1 MKMAYEIT
9 IFNYETITRL
19 TYIFLMCI
27 LIRCIKTIQNITQIA
42 GQKFVTAVLIA
53 LDTVF
58 FLLIFKTL
66 LTGDLSASLIFTVSL
81 GFIVGYYIGSYIEE
95 KMALGKV
102 KVTIKVAKERS
113 SELFESLNEE
123 GFIFTRS
130 TRHYTHRGKL
140 RKYYEGIIYRKE
152 LPKLKETTKGFNA
165 LFIIENIKDTF
176 GKKIFTSKEY
186 LTYHEKNESR
196 N

>member
-1 MKMAYEIT
+1 MAYDIT

-19 TYIFLMCI
+19 SYIFFMCI
-27 LIRCIKTIQNITQIA
+27 LIRCIKTIQNITQIS
-42 GQKFVTAVLIA
+42 GQKFVTALLIA

-58 FLLIFKTL
+58 FLLIFKNL
-66 LTGDLSASLIFTVSL
+66 LTGELTTELIFTVSL

-95 KMALGKV
+95 RMALGKV
-102 KVTIKVAKERS
+102 KVTIKIPKEKS
-113 SELFESLNEE
+113 IDLFETLNQQ

-140 RKYYEGIIYRKE
+140 RKYYEGVIYRRE
-152 LPKLKETTKGFNA
+152 LPKLKEATKGFNA

-176 GKKIFTSKEY
+176 GKKILTSKEY
-186 LTYHEKNESR
+186 LSYHKQDE
-196 N
+196 